1 VNSKKQGTSKTEVVQ
16 NQRKLATDER
26 EKVVTRKRKRALG
39 EDDDLP
45 VNQEELSAFLLGF
58 FRRVQQRQTTESA
71 GSVSS
76 TGYTTRKGRSRQ
88 ALQERGANT

>member
-39 EDDDLP
+39 EDDDP
-45 VNQEELSAFLLGF
+45 PINQEELSAFLVGF

-88 ALQERGANT
+88 AFQGRGANT